1 VWINQN
7 GILNNVQ
14 VTHSKTGKRKQKK
27 MKKERTTE
35 NKKKMAELSP
45 NINNIK

>member
-1 VWINQN
+1 
-7 GILNNVQ
+7 
-14 VTHSKTGKRKQKK
+14 

-45 NINNIK
+45 NINNIKWSDLNVPIKRQEIGSMD